1 MRDASLPEPGT
12 DRSSAPAGAP
22 AVRVLGPVRVAG
34 PGGEDRAPR
43 GTRASALVVLLALA
57 GPRGVSSSVLVD
69 RLWQESLPADPRAAL
84 QNLVSRLRAVA
95 GRGVVRATEAG
106 YALGVTTDLDLARE
120 GLTAARRELVSGD
133 PRVAARTAEGALA
146 LWSGTPGVDLE
157 GGEFAAVAVE
167 LAAVARRRRDE
178 LRTVRRDAAEAAGEH
193 GLVAELAGADVA
205 ADPTDEDAARALMA
219 ALGGLGRPGE
229 ALRVFTRLRS
239 VLVRELGSEP
249 GPATV
254 ALYER
259 LAAEVGEP
267 AHPVA
272 RPVGADAPAAPPSP
286 PLAPAT
292 GAGATDAG
300 GAHGGG
306 TARGLRTYP
315 TPLLGREPDVAAL
328 LDALTVSRLVTVL
341 GPGGLGKTRLAQ
353 EVARRTLG
361 RTPVV
366 VVVELV
372 GVRSDDDVVLAL
384 ADALGVAPGVGSVR
398 LADRLQAGDL
408 ATQVTTRL
416 RDAEALVVLDNCEH
430 VVEGAARWAG
440 ALLAVAPGLRVLATS
455 RTPLLLDQEATYAP
469 APLGSAPDG
478 DDDGPAVRLF
488 VERARA
494 VRPDALLDRAA
505 VAHLCE
511 RLDGLPLAIELAA
524 ARVRTLSVAEV
535 DARLDERFALLR
547 VRDRSVP
554 DRHRTLEAV
563 LDWSWNLLT
572 AGQQALWRRAAVL
585 PDGFSAE
592 AARALLPD
600 VPGWQVDD
608 DVDALV
614 LQSLVRVEE
623 ADGASRYRMV
633 ETVREFGLLRLAA
646 AHEERSAEDAV
657 LGWATAVARRCAARV
672 LSPDQHLAVAELGRE
687 QENLVYAVRRAIE
700 RGRPDVVVHGF
711 VALLGSWASRG
722 AEERV
727 IGLTPAALESL
738 RGWEVPDEHAD
749 ATAITLEV
757 IAGAS
762 VFGVPG
768 QAARPLG
775 RLRRL
780 LRTSGAVGARTRAL
794 SAVVLAR
801 TPEELHEVLLRLQG
815 SDDGY
820 TALIAHMFEAQLQEN
835 DGELARAVEHAT
847 AAHEVARAV
856 GDPAATA
863 MSAMVV
869 ASFVA
874 EEGDAAA
881 ALRWLAVARDG
892 VGALGAGEMLRQTW
906 WIELC
911 ASLTL
916 GDVETAERAMTAMAA
931 ATAEAQGS
939 QAVEAWTVL
948 ELGRGELAWLRGERA
963 VALEHLARSVD
974 ALGGGRP
981 GPDGAP
987 WFLMAASAA
996 LVRRVQA
1003 RDGDAGLV
1011 RRIVEVGRG
1020 ARGAGRG
1027 FVDRPVLAMSA
1038 IGVAYWGCMGAG
1050 PAGAGE
1056 SRERVSAGV
1065 ELLALAGRLGGR
1077 QDVPAL
1083 RLSSLWEAVREAVS
1097 GTAGGADL
1105 LRDAERRAAELDRD
1119 GLVPR
1124 ADVLLGRLADEAAQE
1139 HDAEPGAGGPGQ
1151 AFFM

>member
-12 DRSSAPAGAP
+12 DGPPAPAGTP
-22 AVRVLGPVRVAG
+22 AVRVLGPVRVSGA
-34 PGGEDRAPR
+34 GGEERAPR
-43 GTRASALVVLLALA
+43 GARASALVTLLALA

-95 GRGVVRATEAG
+95 GRGVVLATEAG
-106 YALGVTTDLDLARE
+106 YALGVATDLDLARE

-133 PRVAARTAEGALA
+133 PGVAARTAEESLA

-157 GGEFAAVAVE
+157 GGEFAAVAAE

-178 LRTVRRDAAEAAGEH
+178 LRAVRRDAAEAAGEH

-219 ALGGLGRPGE
+219 ALGGLRRPGE

-254 ALYER
+254 ALSER
-259 LAAEVGEP
+259 LAAQIG
-267 AHPVA
+267 
-272 RPVGADAPAAPPSP
+272 PS
-286 PLAPAT
+286 
-292 GAGATDAG
+292 GDATDARPG
-300 GAHGGG
+300 VAEAPSVPPVLAAAPGSGAPGAGSAPAGG

-315 TPLLGREPDVAAL
+315 TPLLGREPDVAAV
-328 LDALTVSRLVTVL
+328 LDALRASRLVTVL

-353 EVARRTLG
+353 EVARRSLG
-361 RTPVV
+361 RAAVV

-398 LADRLQAGDL
+398 LADRLQAGDV
-408 ATQVTTRL
+408 ATQVTARL

-440 ALLAVAPGLRVLATS
+440 TLLAVSPRLRVLATS
-455 RTPLLLDQEATYAP
+455 RTPLLLEQEETYVP

-524 ARVRTLSVAEV
+524 ARVRTLSVAEI
-535 DARLDERFALLR
+535 DARLVERFALLR

-572 AGQQALWRRAAVL
+572 PGQQALWRRAAVL

-592 AARALLPD
+592 AARSLRPEA
-600 VPGWQVDD
+600 PGWQVDD

-633 ETVREFGLLRLAA
+633 ETVREFGLLRLAD
-646 AHEERSAEDAV
+646 AHEEPAADEAV
-657 LGWATAVARRCAARV
+657 LAWALTVARRCASRM
-672 LSPDQHLAVAELGRE
+672 LSPRQLEAVAELGRE
-687 QENLVYAVRRAIE
+687 QENLVFAVRR
-700 RGRPDVVVHGF
+700 GMDLSRPEVVVHGF
-711 VALLGSWASRG
+711 VALLGSWAVRG

-727 IGLTPAALESL
+727 VGLVPGVLHALE
-738 RGWEVPDEHAD
+738 GWPVPDEHAD
-749 ATAITLEV
+749 ATAIALEA
-757 IAGAS
+757 IAAAS

-768 QAARPLG
+768 SAARPLA

-780 LRTSGAVGARTRAL
+780 LRTSRGVGARTREL
-794 SAVVLAR
+794 SHLVLAR
-801 TPEELHEVLLRLQG
+801 TAEESLEVLARLQR

-820 TALIAHMFEAQLQEN
+820 TALLGHMFEAQQREN
-835 DGELARAVEHAT
+835 DGEIARAVELARG
-847 AAHEVARAV
+847 AHEVAR
-856 GDPAATA
+856 GID
-863 MSAMVV
+863 
-869 ASFVA
+869 
-874 EEGDAAA
+874 DAAA
-881 ALRWLAVARDG
+881 SAMTAMVLASFLAEQGEAAEAARWVARAKDG
-892 VGALGAGEMLRQTW
+892 VLRIGAEEMQWQVR
-906 WIELC
+906 WIELGS
-911 ASLTL
+911 ALTL
-916 GDVETAERAMTAMAA
+916 GDL
-931 ATAEAQGS
+931 ATAESVVVSMVPTPEAGDDGREQ
-939 QAVEAWTVL
+939 QARGVV
-948 ELGRGELAWLRGERA
+948 ELGRGELAWARG
-963 VALEHLARSVD
+963 D
-974 ALGGGRP
+974 RP
-981 GPDGAP
+981 GALAHLDRAIETFGPGQPRGDAAP
-987 WFLMAASAA
+987 WFLLLASAT

-1003 RDGDAGLV
+1003 GADGGVLV
-1011 RRIVEVGRG
+1011 RRIVDVGRRV
-1020 ARGAGRG
+1020 RGHGRG
-1027 FVDRPVLAMSA
+1027 FVDRPVLATSSV
-1038 IGVAYWGCMGAG
+1038 GVAYWACLDPGVSSERWPDRAADGA
-1050 PAGAGE
+1050 
-1056 SRERVSAGV
+1056 
-1065 ELLALAGRLGGR
+1065 ELLALAGLMGAR
-1077 QDVPAL
+1077 QDLPAL
-1083 RLSSLWEAVREAVS
+1083 RLDRLR
-1097 GTAGGADL
+1097 ADL
-1105 LRDAERRAAELDRD
+1105 AGVASLAGRSGAELVRQGEDRAGVLARDA
-1119 GLVPR
+1119 LVPR
-1124 ADVLLGRLADEAAQE
+1124 AEELLVRLAGEADQ
-1139 HDAEPGAGGPGQ
+1139 EPGDERGQ